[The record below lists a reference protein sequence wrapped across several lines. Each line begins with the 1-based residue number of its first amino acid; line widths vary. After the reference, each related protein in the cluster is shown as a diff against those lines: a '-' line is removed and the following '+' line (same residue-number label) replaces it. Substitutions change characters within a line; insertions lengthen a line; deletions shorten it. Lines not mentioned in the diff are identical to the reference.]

1 MGGAVARVSLSRCER
16 GSIEGNEG
24 FLAFG
29 RAAGKRGELGTGG
42 NEEGNKEE
50 GNKDKVWVCMEV
62 ESMEKMM
69 STVDKPEMIKLRE
82 EAGAKI
88 ETQTFVKL
96 IE

>member
-1 MGGAVARVSLSRCER
+1 MKLVGTFEVTKGYEHWKKA
-16 GSIEGNEG
+16 
-24 FLAFG
+24 FLAHES
-29 RAAGKRGELGTGG
+29 KRNEWGISTVFTGMEAE
-42 NEEGNKEE
+42 NNNKIH
-50 GNKDKVWVCMEV
+50 VCIEV

-96 IE
+96 VE